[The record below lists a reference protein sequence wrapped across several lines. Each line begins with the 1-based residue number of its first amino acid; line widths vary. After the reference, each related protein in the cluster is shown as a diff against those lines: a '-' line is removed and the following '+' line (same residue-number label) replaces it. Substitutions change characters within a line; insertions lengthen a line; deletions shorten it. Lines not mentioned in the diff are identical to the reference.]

1 MPNKINIMADD
12 LQNYKLQLQQVEA
25 ALLSDPENKELL
37 KLKVDLEEVIEL
49 TQDLKNKAPE
59 SSKSPEYFPGQS
71 SDGYFEEDDITASL
85 LAVERL
91 YATNKLKKI
100 WRVGDICSAKW
111 SDNGQYYEAKID
123 NILPN
128 GQVNVTFEAYKNR
141 GVTTLAEL
149 REFNG
154 VRKTLT
160 EAEKLK
166 RAKLNNKEYLKKKKQ
181 KKQQRFKELE
191 EERESEK
198 KKWLAFAT
206 KASKGKKTGIKPK
219 SIFASP
225 ENVNGR
231 VGIGTCGIS
240 GKPMTEFATA
250 EKWKKGN

>member
-1 MPNKINIMADD
+1 MADE

-25 ALLSDPENKELL
+25 ALLSDPDNKELQ

-49 TQDLKNKAPE
+49 TLDLKVKAE
-59 SSKSPEYFPGQS
+59 EAANQPEYTEFTNNH
-71 SDGYFEEDDITASL
+71 EEDEVTKSL
-85 LAVERL
+85 LAVEQFV
-91 YATNKLKKI
+91 AKNKNKKI
-100 WRVGDICSAKW
+100 WRVGDICMAKW
-111 SDNGQYYEAKID
+111 SDNNQYYEARID
-123 NILPN
+123 SINPD

-149 REFNG
+149 KEFTG
-154 VRKTLT
+154 QKRVLT

-166 RAKLNNKEYLKKKKQ
+166 RAKMNNKEYLKKKKQ

-198 KKWLAFAT
+198 QKWLAFT
-206 KASKGKKTGIKPK
+206 NKASKSKKAGVKGK

-225 ENVNGR
+225 DSVNGR

-240 GKPMTEFATA
+240 GKPMTEFTSA
-250 EKWKKGN
+250 EKWRKGV